1 MNNSPDPLMVSWTM
15 DCFFPVFLY
24 LPVTCSDVVIVIQWP
39 LRLDQSQGVKKSK
52 LFFIIIIIV
61 LTVHPLA
68 VVNETRTPFVHF
80 DFLGEHFGV
89 TWKCEEVYMSC
100 AAWTQ
105 ILNLPSYSDSPF
117 VKLTC
122 EIFTFSMKSG
132 QTLTQKNETLTFE
145 TMVQSSLCATTISHW
160 YFTWIHYHSKL
171 SVDKCIKTILKSTN
185 IISLPHIFK
194 ISPSHIWLGQHWHSL
209 EIQCIIDQQWF
220 YIYVIIALMISR
232 AEKNNFAK
240 LQLLND
246 EMD

>member
-1 MNNSPDPLMVSWTM
+1 MVRLGRRRWCRFWQLIGRNDGELADFLMLSKSWCGLNGEDSAGQLNNSPDPLMVSWTM

-52 LFFIIIIIV
+52 IFFLIIIIV
-61 LTVHPLA
+61 LTVHLLA

-117 VKLTC
+117 LKLTS

-132 QTLTQKNETLTFE
+132 QTLNLK
-145 TMVQSSLCATTISHW
+145 
-160 YFTWIHYHSKL
+160 KL
-171 SVDKCIKTILKSTN
+171 RA
-185 IISLPHIFK
+185 
-194 ISPSHIWLGQHWHSL
+194 SPL
-209 EIQCIIDQQWF
+209 
-220 YIYVIIALMISR
+220 R
-232 AEKNNFAK
+232 R
-240 LQLLND
+240 
-246 EMD
+246 

>member
-1 MNNSPDPLMVSWTM
+1 MVSWLI

-52 LFFIIIIIV
+52 IFFIIIIIV

-105 ILNLPSYSDSPF
+105 ILNLPIYSDSPF
-117 VKLTC
+117 VKLTS

-132 QTLTQKNETLTFE
+132 QTLNLKKLRDSPLRRWCNPPCEPPPSRIGTSPESVPFK
-145 TMVQSSLCATTISHW
+145 S
-160 YFTWIHYHSKL
+160 HSKV
-171 SVDKCIKTILKSTN
+171 SVDKCINVVKIVIN
-185 IISLPHIFK
+185 VQQISFHCHTLQF
-194 ISPSHIWLGQHWHSL
+194 SPSHI
-209 EIQCIIDQQWF
+209 
-220 YIYVIIALMISR
+220 
-232 AEKNNFAK
+232 
-240 LQLLND
+240 
-246 EMD
+246 